1 MIDKDVF
8 KDWCF
13 GEKKELVDQLVES
26 MQTHC
31 NAEKRWLCAYQ
42 EYFGLLPEKLHKKL
56 ERFYQT
62 TPSSEYLSLIELE
75 AEEII
80 SEYKWESAK

>member
-8 KDWCF
+8 EDWCF

-26 MQTHC
+26 MQAHF

-42 EYFGLLPEKLHKKL
+42 EYFGLLPEKLYKKL
-56 ERFYQT
+56 DRFYRT
-62 TPSSEYLSLIELE
+62 TPSSDYLSLIELE
-75 AEEII
+75 AKEII